1 MLLSDNYIKN
11 ITLKKVLV
19 KKKIEI
25 PISILISSMAISGWI
40 CYDKTDMRPLPQIS
54 EKIVNYNRINR
65 SQESKHYGKNCKLY
79 D

>member
-1 MLLSDNYIKN
+1 
-11 ITLKKVLV
+11 
-19 KKKIEI
+19 
-25 PISILISSMAISGWI
+25 MAISGWM